1 MEYLE
6 KYDELLVLI
15 DIFEEMKNNYDLIEY
30 NLRQQ
35 NGDTVYVILL
45 RALFQRN

>member
-15 DIFEEMKNNYDLIEY
+15 DIFEEMKKNYDLMEY
-30 NLRQQ
+30 NLEREV
-35 NGDTVYVILL
+35 GD
-45 RALFQRN
+45 